1 MLKLKKF
8 LLALMITCVAV
19 TGFVSCSNDDDEE
32 EKDVYESCYGTYTG
46 TMNVTM
52 GGNTTSSPLSIT
64 VAKESVDCG
73 GNYGTYTKVLWG
85 KNAESKIFVAAQ
97 SDSTNTSKGDL
108 TSENYTTAASCII
121 VFNGDNTATYTVP
134 AMAAMGGTATITKQ

>member
-46 TMNVTM
+46 TLTVTM
-52 GGNTTSSPLSIT
+52 NGNTIPSPLSIT
-64 VAKESVDCG
+64 VAKDSVDCG

-85 KNAESKIFVAAQ
+85 KNAESKKFVAAQ
-97 SDSTNTSKGDL
+97 SDSTNTKNGDL
-108 TSENYTTAASCII
+108 TLENYSTAASCII

>member
-46 TMNVTM
+46 TFMNK
-52 GGNTTSSPLSIT
+52 PIT
-64 VAKESVDCG
+64 VIVAKDSVDQG
-73 GNYGTYTKVLWG
+73 EPYGTYTKVLWG
-85 KNAESKIFVAAQ
+85 KNAEGKNFVAAQ
-97 SDSTNTSKGDL
+97 SNKKNDDL
-108 TSENYTTAASCII
+108 TLESYTDAASSIV

-134 AMAAMGGTATITKQ
+134 AMVKMGMAEPATITKQ